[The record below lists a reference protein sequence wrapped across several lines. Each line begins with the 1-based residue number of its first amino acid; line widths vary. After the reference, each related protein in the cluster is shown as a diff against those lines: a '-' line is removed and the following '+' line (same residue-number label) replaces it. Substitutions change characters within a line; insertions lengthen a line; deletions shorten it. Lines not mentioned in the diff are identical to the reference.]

1 MPAPHDPPRDLSP
14 ERPHDPPRDPL
25 HTAPPEGPPLDLVA
39 LGEAMVEF
47 NQASREDPR
56 LYRRGFG
63 GDTSNAVIAAARQGA
78 RCAYL
83 TRVGDDTFGRAC
95 LALWQQ
101 EGVDTSGVGVATDAP
116 TGLYFVDHGPE
127 GHAFTYLRAGS
138 AASRMGPPD
147 IPAGLIRRARWLHVS
162 GISQAI
168 SDSARQAVAHAMAL
182 ARDAGVKVAYDPN
195 LRLKLWPLEVARE
208 VITTTMAQCDE
219 FLPSLDDVQVLSG
232 LEEPHAILDW
242 CHRLGARSVV
252 LKRGALGAIVSTAEG
267 RVEVPAFRVQA
278 VDATGAGDCFD
289 GSYLARRAR
298 GDSAVE
304 AARWACAAAAL
315 ATTGYG
321 AVEPLPGEGAVQR
334 FLRLARSD

>member
-1 MPAPHDPPRDLSP
+1 MPAPQDPS
-14 ERPHDPPRDPL
+14 
-25 HTAPPEGPPLDLVA
+25 ALDLVA

-47 NQASREDPR
+47 NQASREDER

-83 TRVGDDTFGRAC
+83 TRVGDDTFGQAC

-101 EGVDTSGVGVATDAP
+101 EGIDTSGVGVATDAP
-116 TGLYFVDHGPE
+116 TGIYFVDHGAD
-127 GHAFTYLRAGS
+127 GHRFNYLRAGS
-138 AASRMGPPD
+138 AASRMGPQD
-147 IPAGLIRRARWLHVS
+147 VPAGLIRRARWLHVS

-168 SDSARQAVAHAMAL
+168 SESARRAVAQAIRL
-182 ARDAGVKVAYDPN
+182 AREAGVRVAYDPN
-195 LRLKLWPLEVARE
+195 LRLKLWPLDLARE

-219 FLPSLDDVQVLSG
+219 FLPSLDDVQILSG

-242 CHRLGARSVV
+242 CHRLGVRSVV
-252 LKRGALGAIVSTAEG
+252 LKRGALGAIVSNDQG
-267 RVEVPAFRVQA
+267 RVEVPAFKVQA

-304 AARWACAAAAL
+304 AVRWACAAAAL
-315 ATTGYG
+315 ATMGYG
-321 AVEPLPGEGAVQR
+321 AVEPLPDEGGVGR
-334 FLRLARSD
+334 FLGVGERS

>member
-1 MPAPHDPPRDLSP
+1 MGAPNELPHD
-14 ERPHDPPRDPL
+14 
-25 HTAPPEGPPLDLVA
+25 GPALDLVA

-47 NQASREDPR
+47 NQASREDKR

-95 LALWQQ
+95 LSLWQQ
-101 EGVDTSGVGVATDAP
+101 EGIATSGVGVAADAP
-116 TGLYFVDHGPE
+116 TGIYFVDHGPE
-127 GHAFTYLRAGS
+127 GHRFTYLRAGS
-138 AASRMGPPD
+138 AASRMGPQD
-147 IPAGLIRRARWLHVS
+147 LPAGQIRRARWLHVS

-168 SDSARQAVAHAMAL
+168 SPSARQAVAHAIAL
-182 ARDAGVKVAYDPN
+182 AREAGVKVAYDPN

-208 VITTTMAQCDE
+208 AITTTMALCDE

-232 LEEPHAILDW
+232 LQEPHALLDW
-242 CHRLGARSVV
+242 CHRQGARSVV
-252 LKRGALGAIVSTAEG
+252 LKRGAQGAIVSNDQG

-298 GDSAVE
+298 GDDPVA

-321 AVEPLPGEGAVQR
+321 AVEPLPDEGAVRQ
-334 FLRLARSD
+334 LLGAAECN